1 MAVLGTALVGC
12 SGGASKPK
20 EANPKPTA
28 SEPHATQE
36 PETTRVLQSGPSE
49 LETRREDG
57 SLAFV
62 IRSQSSRASISKGG
76 KNQLFAQGIK
86 GEFYDKGKV
95 ASRFTATEA
104 KVDNVTKRVVLT
116 GKVVLTSESR
126 GVTMRSTR
134 LEWEDKLRIAKSS
147 GDVMVES
154 KDWRLGRMKEVW
166 ATSDLSKV
174 GSPERFK

>member
-20 EANPKPTA
+20 AA
-28 SEPHATQE
+28 EPATTPTQE
-36 PETTRVLQSGPSE
+36 STDPETTRVLQSGPSE
-49 LETRREDG
+49 LETRRADG

-62 IRSQSSRASISKGG
+62 IRSQSSRASISEGG

-86 GEFYDKGKV
+86 GEFYDNGKI

-134 LEWEDKLRIAKSS
+134 LEWEDKQRIAKSS
-147 GDVMVES
+147 GDVLVES

>member
-12 SGGASKPK
+12 SGGASKPRAAA
-20 EANPKPTA
+20 ERTDSP
-28 SEPHATQE
+28 TQE
-36 PETTRVLQSGPSE
+36 ATDPETTRVLQSGPSE

-62 IRSQSSRASISKGG
+62 IRSQSSRASISNGG
-76 KNQLFAQGIK
+76 QNQLFAQGIK
-86 GEFYDKGKV
+86 GEFYEKGKI

-116 GKVVLTSESR
+116 GKVVLTSETR
-126 GVTMRSTR
+126 GVSMRSSR
-134 LEWEDKLRIAKSS
+134 LEWEDSRRIAKSS
-147 GDVMVES
+147 GGVMVES